1 MSEILRED
9 RRIAVIV
16 SDIVEIMNLFKM
28 ALSGQDSPVQG
39 AGALIWLPCPSS
51 GPVSAMGIVMVY
63 VKLAS
68 EIQLLKFQLNFSEIS
83 IADPELLEICKLEVR
98 VVTL

>member
-1 MSEILRED
+1 MASGGFIPRARSERFRTWPRTQRQICLKNRLKWN
-9 RRIAVIV
+9 V
-16 SDIVEIMNLFKM
+16 SKFFG
-28 ALSGQDSPVQG
+28 ASGG
-39 AGALIWLPCPSS
+39 AAQAAEAKSVVFTL
-51 GPVSAMGIVMVY
+51 AMVY

>member
-1 MSEILRED
+1 M
-9 RRIAVIV
+9 RI
-16 SDIVEIMNLFKM
+16 
-28 ALSGQDSPVQG
+28 
-39 AGALIWLPCPSS
+39 
-51 GPVSAMGIVMVY
+51 MVY

>member
-1 MSEILRED
+1 MIPQKTTELQPH
-9 RRIAVIV
+9 
-16 SDIVEIMNLFKM
+16 MTPQKTPLC
-28 ALSGQDSPVQG
+28 
-39 AGALIWLPCPSS
+39 AGTPIS
-51 GPVSAMGIVMVY
+51 MVY

-83 IADPELLEICKLEVR
+83 AADSELLEICKLEVR

>member
-1 MSEILRED
+1 MQLD
-9 RRIAVIV
+9 AFCMHADAVT
-16 SDIVEIMNLFKM
+16 
-28 ALSGQDSPVQG
+28 
-39 AGALIWLPCPSS
+39 
-51 GPVSAMGIVMVY
+51 VMVY

>member
-1 MSEILRED
+1 ML
-9 RRIAVIV
+9 ALTFV
-16 SDIVEIMNLFKM
+16 SRPPFRFHTTVF
-28 ALSGQDSPVQG
+28 
-39 AGALIWLPCPSS
+39 
-51 GPVSAMGIVMVY
+51 MVY